1 MYRVSKDRS
10 AYCRGMVTA
19 LFAGVVLPLVFIMFT
34 VTVELSQFFGIR
46 EEVQQSL
53 DREAHD
59 VLRFSRLTEGVEDSL
74 RRQLGSVGDVV
85 MVRDVAVVRDA
96 RQAVVSA
103 QLDYNGVFLPLVE
116 GLFGMQPGLL
126 SMRVESQ
133 AQVQTNA
140 ALVVLDRSV
149 MPGDDSCSS
158 DSLTSRQIFVDTL
171 LAQWA
176 DITTGGLSVAVFPGE
191 NEPVE
196 RVFEDGSDEISR
208 CGARDTG
215 RVIDAQSIMGASNVA
230 FDAYDVA
237 FSMLSL
243 VGRALVEQT
252 VAKRVV
258 IMVMSGE
265 RYAEGY
271 AGATA
276 NILQQATNGT
286 PIPIDLV
293 TIVVDDT
300 GEIQY
305 RPSGMGIHGGM
316 YREIGASQSE
326 LQGGLLPS
334 TVAQLISGNVVLE
347 R

>member
-1 MYRVSKDRS
+1 
-10 AYCRGMVTA
+10 MVTA

-59 VLRFSRLTEGVEDSL
+59 VLRFSRLTEGAEDSL

-96 RQAVVSA
+96 RQATVSA
-103 QLDYNGVFLPLVE
+103 QLDYNGVFLSLVE
-116 GLFGMQPGLL
+116 GLFGIQPGLL

-133 AQVQTNA
+133 AQVQTSA
-140 ALVVLDRSV
+140 ALIVLDRSV
-149 MPGDDSCSS
+149 MLGDDRCLS
-158 DSLTSRQIFVDTL
+158 DALTSRQIFVDSL
-171 LAQWA
+171 LARWA
-176 DITTGGLSVAVFPGE
+176 DITTGGVSVAVFPGE

-196 RVFEDGSDEISR
+196 GVFEDGSDEVGR
-208 CGARDTG
+208 CGVRDAR
-215 RVIDAQSIMGASNVA
+215 RLIDAQSIMGVSAVS
-230 FDAYDVA
+230 FDSYDVA
-237 FSMLSL
+237 FSMLDL
-243 VGRALVEQT
+243 VSRVLVEQPVT
-252 VAKRVV
+252 KRVI
-258 IMVMSGE
+258 IMVMSRE

-271 AGATA
+271 AAATA
-276 NILQQATNGT
+276 NILQQATNGA
-286 PIPIDLV
+286 PLPIDLV

-305 RPSGMGIHGGM
+305 RPTGVGIHGGM
-316 YREIGASQSE
+316 YREIGASRSE
-326 LQGGLLPS
+326 LQGGLLSS